1 MHTSDFYY
9 CGPEFQVFDTSVLG
23 AAPLLYGHIVSAV
36 NVFVCDRDASMLIV
50 DYVCGPAEFR
60 TLFNSELFQHEYHV
74 NSGYLIPTMCDSTLV
89 CMLLRCGGSVVY
101 AVNCLHV
108 LLFVRGMQDEC
119 DSSLDIF
126 EEYYGNEPELV
137 RLGVGVKDSAF
148 VNLYASFGQ
157 HLELNLRMSR
167 SVYHSLDSYYTYA
180 TQDYKAMLYEY
191 VLST

>member
-1 MHTSDFYY
+1 MHMSNFYY
-9 CGPEFQVFDTSVLG
+9 CGPEFELFDTSVVG
-23 AAPLLYGHIVSAV
+23 AAPLLYGQIVSAV

-74 NSGYLIPTMCDSTLV
+74 SSGYLIPTMVDSTLV

-101 AVNCLHV
+101 ALNCLHV

-119 DSSLDIF
+119 DSSRDIF
-126 EEYYGNEPELV
+126 EDYYGSEAELV
-137 RLGVGVKDSAF
+137 RIGVSQTDSAF
-148 VNLYASFGQ
+148 GNLYASFGQ
-157 HLELNLRMSR
+157 YLELNLRMSR
-167 SVYHSLDSYYTYA
+167 TVYHSLDSYYKFA

-191 VLST
+191 MLST